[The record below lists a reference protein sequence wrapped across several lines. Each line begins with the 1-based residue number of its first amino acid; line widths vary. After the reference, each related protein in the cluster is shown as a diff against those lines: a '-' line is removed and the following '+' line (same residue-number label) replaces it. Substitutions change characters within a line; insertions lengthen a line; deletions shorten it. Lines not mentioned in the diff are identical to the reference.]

1 MDISKLA
8 SISIISVLGIV
19 ILVMSLNRQQL
30 NTVGVDSSTPAV
42 NADSR
47 NNDIRQNNDRLTE
60 VETTIEQLA
69 DQQEVILNSLKQLV
83 SLKKQAILSESNNE
97 PNKADTVENTAN
109 SNGISKSQQR
119 IEEEEKNNQ
128 IFTQNENTF
137 YNETVDDSWRTNEE
151 SKLTTI
157 FEENQLS
164 YDSLECRGTSCR
176 VELASIDSQD
186 NANDSMEKFI
196 RALPNSKGQ
205 FKLEKQ
211 ADGSLKTIMI
221 FKPGANN

>member
-30 NTVGVDSSTPAV
+30 DTVGVDSSTPVV

-47 NNDIRQNNDRLTE
+47 NNDIRQNNERLSQ
-60 VETTIEQLA
+60 VESSIEQLTH
-69 DQQEVILNSLKQLV
+69 QQEVILNSLKQLV
-83 SLKKQAILSESNNE
+83 ALKKQTIIAESKNE
-97 PNKADTVENTAN
+97 PNEVETIASNTNTVN
-109 SNGISKSQQR
+109 KSQQR
-119 IEEEEKNNQ
+119 IDEEEKNNQ
-128 IFTQNENTF
+128 IFTQNETNF
-137 YNETVDDSWRTNEE
+137 YNEAVDDSWRTNEE

-157 FEENQLS
+157 FEQNQLS
-164 YDSLECRGTSCR
+164 YDRLECRGTSCR

-186 NANDSMEKFI
+186 HANDSMEKFI

-211 ADGSLKTIMI
+211 ADGSLKTVMI
-221 FKPGANN
+221 FKPSVNN